1 MATYDQQIPL
11 PIKPL
16 TLPIVPQRIVPQRI
30 ALESNHLLRLFSGGF
45 DDRFDD
51 RDVARVRQLAASC

>member
-11 PIKPL
+11 LIKPL
-16 TLPIVPQRIVPQRI
+16 TLPIVPQRI
-30 ALESNHLLRLFSGGF
+30 ALESYHLLKLFSGGF

-51 RDVARVRQLAASC
+51 RDVARVRQLATSG

>member
-11 PIKPL
+11 LIKPL
-16 TLPIVPQRIVPQRI
+16 TLPIVPQRLVPQRL

-45 DDRFDD
+45 DDR
-51 RDVARVRQLAASC
+51 DVARVRQLAASC

>member
-11 PIKPL
+11 SIEPL
-16 TLPIVPQRIVPQRI
+16 TLPIVPQRL

-45 DDRFDD
+45 DDWFDD
-51 RDVARVRQLAASC
+51 WDVARVR